1 MTTGGA
7 RWCRGVLAGALA
19 VSVLLAACT
28 DEAGVAPVSGGAS
41 DDAARAA
48 ARRFL
53 DTYVEPDGRVV
64 RRDQGGDT
72 VSEGQ
77 AYAMLLAAAIG
88 DREIFDRT
96 WTWAADH
103 LRRDDGLLS
112 WHWDDG
118 RVQDVQSAADA
129 DLDAARALVV
139 AARRFEEDGY
149 LTQARG
155 LAAAILEH
163 ETVDSSHGPVLVAG
177 PWAATPSATMN
188 PSYFSPRAFAA
199 LGAATG
205 DGAWQETADAAAS
218 VVEDLLD
225 REALPPDWATLAG
238 DGAVTPAA
246 QPGSGADSRYGFDA
260 VRVPLRFAEA
270 CDDRG
275 RRIAARVW
283 KTLGPAHDEGR
294 LAPVLA
300 LDGSPR
306 SEGEHPAAL
315 VGAAA
320 AAQAAGDGGAAA
332 ALLEEAEA
340 LDQREPGY
348 YGAALVALGRVML
361 QTKLLGVC

>member
-1 MTTGGA
+1 M
-7 RWCRGVLAGALA
+7 LAGALA
-19 VSVLLAACT
+19 VSVILGACA

-88 DREIFDRT
+88 DREAFDRA
-96 WTWAADH
+96 WSWAQGH

-112 WHWDDG
+112 WHWRDG

-139 AARRFEEDGY
+139 AARRFEDDTY
-149 LTQARG
+149 LTQARRLG
-155 LAAAILEH
+155 AAILEH

-177 PWAATPSATMN
+177 PWAATPPATVN
-188 PSYFSPRAFAA
+188 PSYFSPRAFGA
-199 LGAATG
+199 LGDATG
-205 DGAWQETADAAAS
+205 EEAWQEADEAAAAL
-218 VVEDLLD
+218 VEDLL
-225 REALPPDWATLAG
+225 EGAALPPDWATLAD
-238 DGAVTPAA
+238 DGSITPAPP
-246 QPGSGADSRYGFDA
+246 PGSGADPRYGYDA

-270 CDDRG
+270 CDDRV
-275 RRIAARVW
+275 RRIAARMW
-283 KTLGPAHDEGR
+283 ETLRRARDEGR
-294 LAPVLA
+294 LAPVLG

-315 VGAAA
+315 VGAGAA
-320 AAQAAGDGGAAA
+320 AHAAGEADAAA
-332 ALLEEAEA
+332 ALLDEAEA
-340 LDQREPGY
+340 LDRRQPGY
-348 YGAALVALGRVML
+348 YGAGLVALGRVVL
-361 QTKLLGVC
+361 QTELLGAC